1 MRVTLPDGS
10 ERELEDGATGAD
22 LAASIGSGLA
32 RAALAIRVVDSDGAE
47 RRDGT
52 AYDEGRIR
60 DLAAPLHDGERV
72 EIVTAKSDDWD
83 SVQLVRHD
91 AAHVLAAAVLDLYP
105 GTKISIGPPIGEG
118 FYYDF
123 EFPAGVTVSDAD
135 FEALE
140 AKMREHIKAD
150 EPFARE
156 DVPVGTALERFMREG
171 QDYKVELIEDL
182 VRDQGIETVS
192 LYTNGPFTD
201 LCRGPHTPSTKRV
214 KAFKLLSVAGAYWR
228 GDADRQMLTRVYGT
242 AFHSKDDLEQY
253 LHQLEEARAR
263 DHRRLGRD
271 LGLFMFSELSA
282 GSPFW
287 HPPGK
292 AMLNQLTD
300 LWREENAS
308 RGYREVQTPI
318 LYDVSLWK
326 QSGHWDVYR
335 DNMYF
340 TDVEGHPMGLKP
352 MNCPAHVQLYKDE
365 RRSYRDLPIRYSEK
379 GLVHRHEPSGTLH
392 GLLRVRHITQDD
404 AHIFCTEEQVPEEIQ
419 RCLDFGFAIYDTF
432 GFEPRLELS
441 TRPEKRVGSD
451 DMWDRA
457 EAGLEKALV
466 DKGLEFELN
475 PGDGAFYGPK
485 IDLHMTDSIGRS
497 WQLGTVQ
504 LDYYMPE
511 RFELAYTGADN
522 AEHRPVMIHRALMGS
537 FERFM
542 GILIEHYAGEFPLW
556 LAPVQAVVLPLAD
569 RHVEYARE
577 VQAALV
583 DAGLRADVDE
593 RTESVG
599 RKIREAELR
608 KVPYM
613 LVVGDR
619 EAEQRA
625 VALRRHREGD
635 QGTVAA
641 GRGGRAADGRSR
653 FARGVG
659 GTQGQR
665 PAGRGARP
673 RAVLQAVAGAPQPA
687 RPGAGLGD
695 ARSCSARSPGRGP
708 RRSSPRSR
716 VAWTSARA
724 PPAGS

>member
-10 ERELEDGATGAD
+10 ERELDDGATGAD
-22 LAASIGSGLA
+22 LAASIGPGLA
-32 RAALAIRVVDSDGAE
+32 RAALAIRAVNSGAPDRHDGS
-47 RRDGT
+47 

-60 DLAAPLHDGERV
+60 DLGQPLHDGERV
-72 EIVTAKSDDWD
+72 EIVTPSSDDWD
-83 SVQLVRHD
+83 SIQLIRHD
-91 AAHVLAAAVLDLYP
+91 TAHVLAAAVLDLYP

-123 EFPAGVTVSDAD
+123 EFPEGVTVSEHD

-140 AKMREHIKAD
+140 AKMREHVKAD
-150 EPFARE
+150 EPFVRE
-156 DVPVGTALERFMREG
+156 DVSVSDALERFTREG
-171 QDYKVELIEDL
+171 QDYKVELIQDL
-182 VRDQGIETVS
+182 VRDQRVETVS

-228 GDADRQMLTRVYGT
+228 GDSDRQMLTRIYGT
-242 AFHSKDDLEQY
+242 AFHSKDDLEQH
-253 LHQLEEARAR
+253 LHHLEEARAR

-271 LGLFMFSELSA
+271 LNLFMFSELSP

-287 HPPGK
+287 QPAGK
-292 AMLNQLTD
+292 AMLNQLTN
-300 LWREENAS
+300 LWREENAA

-335 DNMYF
+335 DHMYF

-365 RRSYRDLPIRYSEK
+365 RRSYRDLPIRYSEA

-404 AHIFCTEEQVPEEIQ
+404 AHIFATEEQIPEEVQ
-419 RCLDFGFAIYDTF
+419 RCLDFGYAIYDTF
-432 GFEPRLELS
+432 GFKPRLELS
-441 TRPEKRVGSD
+441 TRPDKRVGTEE
-451 DMWDRA
+451 MWDRA
-457 EAGLEKALV
+457 EALLAKALD
-466 DKGLEFELN
+466 DKGVEYELN
-475 PGDGAFYGPK
+475 AGDGAFYGPK

-511 RFELAYTGADN
+511 QFELTYTGADN
-522 AEHRPVMIHRALMGS
+522 ADHRPVMIHRALMGS

-556 LAPVQAVVLPLAD
+556 LAPVQAAVLPLAD
-569 RHVEYARE
+569 RHVDYARE
-577 VQAALV
+577 VQEALTA
-583 DAGLRADVDE
+583 AGLRAELDD

-625 VALRRHREGD
+625 VGLRRHREGD
-635 QGTVAA
+635 QGTVPLDELVSRLAA
-641 GRGGRAADGRSR
+641 EAASR
-653 FARGVG
+653 EG
-659 GTQGQR
+659 
-665 PAGRGARP
+665 
-673 RAVLQAVAGAPQPA
+673 
-687 RPGAGLGD
+687 
-695 ARSCSARSPGRGP
+695 
-708 RRSSPRSR
+708 
-716 VAWTSARA
+716 
-724 PPAGS
+724 

>member
-1 MRVTLPDGS
+1 
-10 ERELEDGATGAD
+10 
-22 LAASIGSGLA
+22 
-32 RAALAIRVVDSDGAE
+32 
-47 RRDGT
+47 
-52 AYDEGRIR
+52 
-60 DLAAPLHDGERV
+60 
-72 EIVTAKSDDWD
+72 
-83 SVQLVRHD
+83 
-91 AAHVLAAAVLDLYP
+91 
-105 GTKISIGPPIGEG
+105 
-118 FYYDF
+118 
-123 EFPAGVTVSDAD
+123 
-135 FEALE
+135 
-140 AKMREHIKAD
+140 
-150 EPFARE
+150 
-156 DVPVGTALERFMREG
+156 
-171 QDYKVELIEDL
+171 
-182 VRDQGIETVS
+182 
-192 LYTNGPFTD
+192 
-201 LCRGPHTPSTKRV
+201 
-214 KAFKLLSVAGAYWR
+214 
-228 GDADRQMLTRVYGT
+228 MLTRIYGT
-242 AFHSKDDLEQY
+242 AFHSKDDLDQY

-271 LGLFMFSELSA
+271 LGLFMFTELSPGA
-282 GSPFW
+282 PLW

-292 AMLNQLTD
+292 AMLNQLTN
-300 LWREENAS
+300 LWRAENAA

-365 RRSYRDLPIRYSEK
+365 RRSYRDLPIRYSEA

-441 TRPEKRVGSD
+441 TRPEKRVGSEE
-451 DMWDRA
+451 MWDRA
-457 EAGLEKALV
+457 EAGLERALV

-485 IDLHMTDSIGRS
+485 IDLHMTDSIGRA

-511 RFELAYTGADN
+511 RFDLTYTGADN

-556 LAPVQAVVLPLAD
+556 LAPVQAAVLPLAD
-569 RHVEYARE
+569 RHVDYARE
-577 VQAALV
+577 VHTALTA
-583 DAGLRADVDE
+583 AGLRADLDD
-593 RTESVG
+593 RAESVG

-635 QGTVAA
+635 QGTLALDEAVERLAA
-641 GRGGRAADGRSR
+641 EAASRGD
-653 FARGVG
+653 
-659 GTQGQR
+659 
-665 PAGRGARP
+665 
-673 RAVLQAVAGAPQPA
+673 
-687 RPGAGLGD
+687 
-695 ARSCSARSPGRGP
+695 
-708 RRSSPRSR
+708 
-716 VAWTSARA
+716 
-724 PPAGS
+724 